1 MPRGKTYLAVIKG
14 QWGRGLLGNPFSR
27 VGNVE
32 ESVQMLRSIRHG
44 RPQAAESETKVQC
57 GVGKWLRLDDRAKFE
72 DESSKGQV
80 SVEYRV

>member
-14 QWGRGLLGNPFSR
+14 QWGRGLLGNPFGR

-44 RPQAAESETKVQC
+44 RPQAAESEAKVQC

-72 DESSKGQV
+72 DKSLKGQV
-80 SVEYRV
+80 SVEY